1 MTCDSSQEYCCDDC
15 LLDMDSIVLLSIL
28 IPVGILLS
36 VLLPCVIR
44 YCVRR
49 VQTKRLKKAADQRHE
64 ELKRKLSGYIVVKGL
79 PFDSVWVAPDRH
91 GNPQPHFKLPR
102 LPKNWQKAVVPPRSP
117 EVQAQL
123 DAMNEAYAK
132 SMSKRSKSAHGD
144 KKSFTAQAHSSTIPR
159 NCLHEC
165 TICKNA
171 ALTKTTPT
179 FSNPNHAGYD
189 QPDYKP
195 STMPTLDLCKG
206 NEPNPVQPESNII
219 TLPPP
224 YEEVSPVS
232 DCE

>member
-1 MTCDSSQEYCCDDC
+1 MEESTRHFWVKFYY
-15 LLDMDSIVLLSIL
+15 
-28 IPVGILLS
+28 
-36 VLLPCVIR
+36 LLP
-44 YCVRR
+44 
-49 VQTKRLKKAADQRHE
+49 
-64 ELKRKLSGYIVVKGL
+64 GL

-132 SMSKRSKSAHGD
+132 SMSKRSKGAHGD
-144 KKSFTAQAHSSTIPR
+144 KKSFTAQANSSTIPR

-232 DCE
+232 DCEWLRNWFTQVTHRQTSVQSYYRSRNRRYPLTLTSTNFRPHLELYIMQ